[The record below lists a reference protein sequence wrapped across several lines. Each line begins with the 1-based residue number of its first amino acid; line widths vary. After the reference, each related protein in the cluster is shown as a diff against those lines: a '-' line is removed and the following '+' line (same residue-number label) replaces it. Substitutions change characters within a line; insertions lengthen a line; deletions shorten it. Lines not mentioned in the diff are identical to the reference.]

1 MPYAKTS
8 LRAEQRNLRERM
20 RALGLSHRQIAVE
33 FTRRYGLRPRA
44 AWRHAYGWS
53 QTEAAEQ
60 INIYAAHAGVSA
72 DGTTV
77 TMTGPHL
84 CEYEN
89 WPGEGPEPAG
99 RRPTPYLLSLLA
111 GVYGCTIHDLLD
123 LADYEYMPP
132 ADRLIVGKSPA
143 IDGHRDHADH
153 STSGTGVAAQ
163 AKTAAGLVSVPP
175 ATGPSAD
182 DRDDAEVTPGPA
194 ELRRMTAGES
204 GRRPAQAREVIVGLA
219 ASAALD
225 RLSEK
230 ALIQAAAHESSA
242 HAEWAEASNVGEAT
256 LEQLDADVRRIATDY
271 VHAPP
276 LPIFA
281 EMLRVRDR
289 IYLLLAGRQKPA
301 ATARLH
307 LLAGM
312 LCGLLANVSTDLG
325 YRDAAAE
332 QARAAWAY
340 GDIIGHNGLRAW
352 TRGMQALI
360 EYWSGR
366 PQHAVRLAQSAGRF
380 ADSATAQVRLHSIE
394 ARAWSLLGDAREA
407 SQSLSA
413 AADTQESMT
422 GGDYLHDEVGGVFSF
437 ADAKSCCYEAAAFI
451 HLGQADAA
459 LAAAGRAVEL
469 YAAGPAV
476 QRSYGAESLAR
487 VDMAV
492 AYLLQRRPD
501 GAADSLASVLA
512 IPAGLRIAQLG
523 DRLADVRAR
532 LADAQFAGTRDARTL
547 RDQID
552 SFTGETLVQELDR
565 HVRHRL
571 ACPGTVCRALSSGRR
586 GSRPEARRHDSQPSA
601 QSQDPRQAAGD
612 RRALHPGCPPHR
624 SRPPPDRGTAGAGC
638 GWPARGR
645 GDPHRCRVAGCMGRD
660 VHDRGGGPAAVSLR

>member
-8 LRAEQRNLRERM
+8 LRAEQRILREKM
-20 RALGLSHRQIAVE
+20 RGLGMSHRQIAVE

-60 INIYAAHAGVSA
+60 ISTHAANPGVSP

-99 RRPTPYLLSLLA
+99 RRPTPHLLSLLA
-111 GVYGCTIHDLLD
+111 GMYRCTVHDLLD
-123 LADYEYMPP
+123 VADYEHMPP
-132 ADRLIVGKSPA
+132 ADRLIVGKSPSA
-143 IDGHRDHADH
+143 DLQHEHGGQSADGLAQV
-153 STSGTGVAAQ
+153 GVAVQ
-163 AKTAAGLVSVPP
+163 AKTAARLAAQAPAAGRLATRGEAAGAAADPDSLPHRQAKPGSRVVP
-175 ATGPSAD
+175 AHG
-182 DRDDAEVTPGPA
+182 V
-194 ELRRMTAGES
+194 TAGL
-204 GRRPAQAREVIVGLA
+204 PASV
-219 ASAALD
+219 ALD
-225 RLSEK
+225 RLSER
-230 ALIQAAAHESSA
+230 ALVQGAAHESSV

-256 LEQLDADVRRIATDY
+256 LEQLDADARRIATDY
-271 VHAPP
+271 VHVPP
-276 LPIFA
+276 LPMFA

-289 IYLLLAGRQKPA
+289 IYWLLTGRQKPA
-301 ATARLH
+301 ATTHLH

-366 PQHAVRLAQSAGRF
+366 PQHAVRLAQSAGRY
-380 ADSATAQVRLHSIE
+380 ADSATALVRLHSIE

-407 SQSLSA
+407 SRCLGAASDARGSA
-413 AADTQESMT
+413 T
-422 GGDYLHDEVGGVFSF
+422 GDDALHDEVSGVFGF
-437 ADAKSCCYEAAAFI
+437 GDTKNYCYMGAAYT

-459 LAAAGRAVEL
+459 LAATSRAVEL
-469 YAAGPAV
+469 YAAGPAA

-492 AYLLQRRPD
+492 AYLLKRRLD
-501 GAADSLASVLA
+501 GAADSLAPVLA
-512 IPAGLRIAQLG
+512 IPAGLRIAQLA
-523 DRLADVRAR
+523 DRLADIRVR
-532 LADAQFAGTRDARTL
+532 LAGPEFSGAWDAHSL

-552 SFTGETLVQELDR
+552 DFAGETLVQELDR
-565 HVRHRL
+565 
-571 ACPGTVCRALSSGRR
+571 PGG
-586 GSRPEARRHDSQPSA
+586 AR
-601 QSQDPRQAAGD
+601 
-612 RRALHPGCPPHR
+612 
-624 SRPPPDRGTAGAGC
+624 
-638 GWPARGR
+638 
-645 GDPHRCRVAGCMGRD
+645 
-660 VHDRGGGPAAVSLR
+660 